1 MTHRLLKL
9 AICSMLALTGGVF
22 LASGVSAQDDTT
34 STTQLDIGGGDGEG
48 DGTTTTT
55 QLDVGGAEGT
65 TTTTQLDTGAEAP
78 PNRVD
83 AGAGGTDSNAA
94 TPLALI
100 ALAGG
105 LVVVTATAARRVRA
119 TQH

>member
-22 LASGVSAQDDTT
+22 LASGASAQDDTT
-34 STTQLDIGGGDGEG
+34 STTQLDI
-48 DGTTTTT
+48 
-55 QLDVGGAEGT
+55 GGAEGT

-83 AGAGGTDSNAA
+83 AGAGGTASNAA

-105 LVVVTATAARRVRA
+105 LVVVMATAARRVRA
-119 TQH
+119 TQR